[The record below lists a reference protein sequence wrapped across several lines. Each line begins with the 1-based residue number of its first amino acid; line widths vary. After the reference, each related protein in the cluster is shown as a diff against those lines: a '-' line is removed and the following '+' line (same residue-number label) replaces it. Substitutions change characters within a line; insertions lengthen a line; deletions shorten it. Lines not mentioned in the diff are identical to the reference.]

1 MTVHQNNSKSLNYY
15 HSASHQRFDTWHR
28 LEEYIVRL
36 HDKQVNNLS
45 IKDDLAKVARALDV
59 LEPIEFYWAFP
70 SADDF
75 RFLRKL
81 FLREDYQTMAS
92 VVAKIV
98 RALSS
103 KTYRRQNIMLE
114 DESDNSTSCD
124 EKDVED
130 SFEQMRFDG
139 HYFEVLIVDE
149 ISEKEERS
157 LREGLLALRQRED
170 KFIYD
175 VVVVPTFEDALI
187 AVMFNDNIQACVIRY
202 GFPFTSRH
210 DIEMLKRYLPEMNKL
225 DLMDRPKSEQGSV
238 LGNMI
243 NELRPEIDLYLVTNV
258 AVEEIAA
265 TLTQKFLRI
274 FYHHEDYMELHLSI
288 LLGIAKRFDTPF
300 FNALRDYSRRP
311 TGVFHALPISRGK
324 SVSVSN
330 WLQDMAEFYGPN
342 LFLAETSAT
351 TGGLDSL
358 SQPWGPIKKAQE
370 LAARAFGAHRTY
382 FITNGTSTA
391 NKVVMQASIQPGD
404 VVLIDHSCHKS
415 HHYGMVLTGA
425 HVEFMDGYTLDEF
438 SIYGAVPIKTIKST
452 LLKYKRASK
461 LDRVKMLL
469 LTNCTFDG
477 IIYNVEQVIEECL
490 AIKPDLI
497 FLWDEAWFAFAR
509 CHPLY
514 RQRTA
519 MDVARRLTRRYKSSE
534 YRTRYHD
541 HIGNLSE
548 LGPADDELLLNNRL
562 LPDPDKVRLRV
573 YATQSTHK
581 TLTSLRQGSMIHI
594 HDEEFG
600 SKADKAFEEAYMTH
614 ISTSPNYQILAS
626 LDAGRRQVELEG
638 FELVRKQMELA
649 MALHER
655 IMSSEQLSKY
665 FRVLQ
670 VRDLVPAEYRKS
682 GTDAYYNYATGWSTK
697 NMEQAWM
704 SDEFV
709 VDPSRITLYIGCTGL
724 DGSVFRN
731 RYLMDKFG
739 IQINKATR
747 NTVLFMTNIGTTR
760 SAVAYLIGVLVQI
773 AKQLDEKWQHS
784 GPVEKRAIKQKI
796 NLYTKRLPPLPHFS
810 CFHECFRTQ
819 RSDFP
824 SAGDIRKAYFH
835 ANDAGNCS
843 YMQIDNN
850 SIDTAIKKG
859 RQLVSATFITP
870 YPPGFPILV
879 PGQVITADIL
889 DYMRTLDIKEIH
901 GYFPEFGFPVF
912 REKSLDKLR
921 MNCEGK

>member
-1 MTVHQNNSKSLNYY
+1 MSAHQKNCESLDYY

-36 HDKQVNNLS
+36 HNKQGNNLS
-45 IKDDLAKVARALDV
+45 IKNDLAKASRALDV

-75 RFLRKL
+75 RFLRNL
-81 FLREDYQTMAS
+81 FLREDYQSMAS

-103 KTYRRQNIMLE
+103 KTYRRQVLNLE
-114 DESDNSTSCD
+114 DESDVSTSWD
-124 EKDVED
+124 EKDAED
-130 SFEQMRFDG
+130 SYEQTRFDR

-149 ISEKEERS
+149 ISEKEERT
-157 LREGLLALRQRED
+157 LREGLLAIRQAKD

-210 DIEMLKRYLPEMNKL
+210 DIEVLRRYLPEMNKVE
-225 DLMDRPKSEQGSV
+225 LMDRAKSE
-238 LGNMI
+238 LGPILGKMI
-243 NELRPEIDLYLVTNV
+243 NELRPEIDLYLVTDV

-288 LLGIAKRFDTPF
+288 LLGIAERFETPF

-324 SVSVSN
+324 SVSASN
-330 WLQDMAEFYGPN
+330 WIQDMADFYGPN

-370 LAARAFGAHRTY
+370 LAARAFGAQHTY

-391 NKVVMQASIQPGD
+391 NKVVMQALIQPGD
-404 VVLIDHSCHKS
+404 VVLIDRSCHKS
-415 HHYGMVLTGA
+415 HHYGIVLTGA

-438 SIYGAVPIKTIKST
+438 SIYGAVSIKTIKST
-452 LLKYKRASK
+452 LLKYKRAGK

-477 IIYNVEQVIEECL
+477 IIYNVEQVMEECL

-509 CHPLY
+509 CHPVY

-519 MDVARRLTRRYKSSE
+519 MEVARRLTRRYSSSD
-534 YRTRYHD
+534 YRMRYHN
-541 HIGNLSE
+541 HVSKLSE
-548 LGPADDELLLNNRL
+548 LGPADDALLLNNRL
-562 LPDPDKVRLRV
+562 SPNPDKVRLRV

-581 TLTSLRQGSMIHI
+581 TLTSFRQGSMIHI
-594 HDEEFG
+594 HDEDFG

-626 LDAGRRQVELEG
+626 LDVGRRQAELEG

-649 MALHER
+649 MVLHER
-655 IMSSEQLSKY
+655 IMSNEQLSKY

-682 GTDAYYNYATGWSTK
+682 DHYDYAAGWSNK

-704 SDEFV
+704 NDEFV
-709 VDPSRITLYIGCTGL
+709 VDPSRITLYIGRTGL
-724 DGSVFRN
+724 DGSEFRN
-731 RYLMDKFG
+731 TYLMDKFG

-747 NTVLFMTNIGTTR
+747 NTVLFMTNIGTSR
-760 SAVAYLIGVLVQI
+760 SAVAYLIGILVQI

-784 GPVEKRAIKQKI
+784 GPVEKRAIKRKI
-796 NLYTKRLPPLPHFS
+796 NLYTKRLPPLPDFS

-824 SAGDIRKAYFH
+824 SAGDIRKAYFL
-835 ANDAGNCS
+835 ANDASNCS
-843 YMQIDNN
+843 YMKIDNN
-850 SIDTAIKKG
+850 SIDGAIKKG
-859 RQLVSATFITP
+859 RKLVSATFITP
-870 YPPGFPILV
+870 YPPGFPLLV
-879 PGQVITADIL
+879 PGQVVTVDIL

-912 REKSLDKLR
+912 REKSLDELR
-921 MNCEGK
+921 KN